1 MENSNPS
8 DKNYNCDIFN
18 KKPFLEFHLKR
29 KLEKPIIFNT
39 NIFEDINESESK
51 KIIIQPDVAKS
62 IIGKVL
68 IDYKVDMIKKINL
81 LEIYKILG
89 YIQIGRVKTITKF
102 GILIEYCVFDIN
114 KSTIIMFLFSQ
125 KIIYNYFNY
134 PKENLSRLHVVPI
147 VKDNIEKLCTYREYP
162 DKEII
167 IDIKYLKK
175 LYNDKVKNLE
185 EGLSLSQKVCCM
197 IPDP

>member
-1 MENSNPS
+1 
-8 DKNYNCDIFN
+8 
-18 KKPFLEFHLKR
+18 
-29 KLEKPIIFNT
+29 
-39 NIFEDINESESK
+39 
-51 KIIIQPDVAKS
+51 
-62 IIGKVL
+62 
-68 IDYKVDMIKKINL
+68 
-81 LEIYKILG
+81 
-89 YIQIGRVKTITKF
+89 
-102 GILIEYCVFDIN
+102 
-114 KSTIIMFLFSQ
+114 LFSQ

-147 VKDNIEKLCTYREYP
+147 IKDNIEKLCTYREYP